1 MLEHRLVGMKGDRI
15 VVIGGGIAGMA
26 TAAEL
31 AENFDV
37 TIVEQEFQSGY
48 HSTGRSAA
56 VLHLAFE
63 NDVVH
68 RLTRLSETFYQS
80 PPVGFARL
88 AEPIDHIAFDT
99 QEHRDLVESFVEN
112 WIESCP
118 WLTLLDSNEIH
129 TRAPLLGKQQVVG
142 ALDSKSMRLHV
153 DAILQGYR
161 RLFGEKNGKFL
172 PSRRV
177 LDIERTKSNWR
188 LMIDQ
193 SNPIEADVLVNA
205 AGAWADQIATMAGIT
220 PIGLQP
226 RRRTGVIVDPQ
237 TDCTNHP
244 MCYRASGGVYF
255 KPEGPM
261 LMVSPADTTDTVPC
275 DAQPEELDVAVVID
289 TLNQCTT
296 LDVKRPVN
304 TWAGLRSFVSDAR
317 PVIGFD
323 PSDEQFFWVAALG
336 GFGIQTA
343 PAYSKIASSLIAGQN
358 GVNLDLVSADELS
371 RERLSTAA

>member
-1 MLEHRLVGMKGDRI
+1 MLELRLVGMKGDRI

-37 TIVEQEFQSGY
+37 TIVEQEFQPGY

-68 RLTRLSETFYQS
+68 RLTRLSERFYRS
-80 PPVGFARL
+80 PPVGFERL

-112 WIESCP
+112 WIERCP
-118 WLTLLDSNEIH
+118 WLNLLDTSELR
-129 TRAPLLGKQQVVG
+129 TRAPLLGRQQVVG
-142 ALDSKSMRLHV
+142 ALDSRSMRLHV

-161 RLFGEKNGKFL
+161 SLFGEKNGGFL

-177 LDIERTKSNWR
+177 LDIERTESNWR
-188 LMIDQ
+188 LSIDR
-193 SNPIEADVLVNA
+193 SDPIEADVLVNA

-226 RRRTGVIVDPQ
+226 RRRTGVIVDPK

-261 LMVSPADTTDTVPC
+261 LMVSPADATDTVPC
-275 DAQPEELDVAVVID
+275 DAQPDELDVAVVID

-304 TWAGLRSFVSDAR
+304 TWAGLRSFVSDAQ

-323 PSDEQFFWVAALG
+323 PSDDQFFWVAALG

-343 PAYSKIASSLIAGQN
+343 PAYSKIASSLIAGQK
-358 GVNLDLVSADELS
+358 GDNLDLVSADELS
-371 RERLSTAA
+371 RERLSSIT